1 MNRTV
6 RQSVVENRQVRPVDT
21 AGTPQPLVR
30 VVDAVALIVG
40 IVIGAGIFRTPSIV
54 AGNAA
59 STSVVYAAWILG
71 GLMSLVGATVYAE
84 LATTYPHAGGDYYF
98 LTRAFGRRLAFL
110 FGWARMSVIQTG
122 SITLFAFVVGD
133 YASQIVSL
141 GEYSPAIYA
150 TLVVLVLTG
159 LNILGVRLGT
169 TTQNLLTAIQVLGM
183 VLVILAGF
191 MTSSPDVAPDT
202 TRPGSTS
209 SFGLMMVFVLFTY
222 GGWNEAAYVSGEL
235 KDVRRN
241 MARALILGVLV
252 ITALYVAIN
261 WAYLHGLGL
270 SGVAGSQQVAADLVR
285 KAFGDFGA
293 KGVSLL
299 IVIAALTSAN
309 ATIFTGG
316 RSSYAFGRDFRQF
329 GIMGRW
335 NSHSGTPVNGLLIQ
349 GGVSLVLV
357 LLGVF
362 TRQGFQTMVDYT
374 APVFWFFFL
383 LTGLAFFVLRHNDP
397 TASRPF
403 RVPLYP
409 IPPLVFCIM
418 CAYLL
423 YSSLAYVRIG
433 ALAGVAVLAIGA
445 LMLLFVHPSTSDT
458 KENEG
463 RS

>member
-6 RQSVVENRQVRPVDT
+6 RQSVVENRQMSLVDSD
-21 AGTPQPLVR
+21 GEPKPLVR
-30 VVDAVALIVG
+30 VIDAVGLIVG
-40 IVIGAGIFRTPSIV
+40 IVIGAGIFSTPSIV

-59 STSVVYAAWILG
+59 SISSVYAAWILG
-71 GLMSLVGATVYAE
+71 GAMSLIGATVYAE
-84 LATTYPHAGGDYYF
+84 LATTYPNAGGDYYF

-133 YASQIVSL
+133 YLSQVVSL
-141 GEYSPAIYA
+141 GEFSPAIYA
-150 TLVVLVLTG
+150 TLVVVIMTG
-159 LNILGVRLGT
+159 LNIIGVRQGT
-169 TTQNLLTAIQVLGM
+169 RTQNLLTAIQVLGM
-183 VLVILAGF
+183 VLVISAGF
-191 MTSSPDVAPDT
+191 MTTAPTAAADTARASS
-202 TRPGSTS
+202 SS

-235 KDVRRN
+235 RDVRRN
-241 MARALILGVLV
+241 MARALILSVLV
-252 ITALYVAIN
+252 ITALYVGIN

-270 SGVAGSQQVAADLVR
+270 GGVAGSRQVAADLVR
-285 KAFGDFGA
+285 KAFGDVGA
-293 KGVSLL
+293 IGISVL
-299 IVIAALTSAN
+299 VAIAALTSAN

-329 GIMGRW
+329 GFMGKW
-335 NSHSGTPVNGLLIQ
+335 NARTGTPMNGLLIQ
-349 GGVSLVLV
+349 GAVSLILV

-383 LTGLAFFVLRHNDP
+383 LTGIAFFVLRRTDP
-397 TASRPF
+397 AAARPF

-409 IPPLVFCIM
+409 VSPIVFCLM

-433 ALAGVAVLAIGA
+433 ALAGVAVLAVGA
-445 LMLLFVHPSTSDT
+445 LLLLFVRPSTSDT
-458 KENEG
+458 TENEG

>member
-6 RQSVVENRQVRPVDT
+6 RKTVVEKTPLRAADPAGSPKPV
-21 AGTPQPLVR
+21 VR
-30 VVDAVALIVG
+30 VIDAVGLIVG

-59 STSVVYAAWILG
+59 STSVVYVAWILG

-84 LATTYPHAGGDYYF
+84 LATTYPNAGGDYYY

-133 YASQIVSL
+133 YLSQIVSL
-141 GEYSPAIYA
+141 GAYSPAIFA
-150 TLVVLVLTG
+150 TLVVVVMTA
-159 LNILGVRLGT
+159 LNVLGVRQGT
-169 TTQNLLTAIQVLGM
+169 RTQNLLTAIQVVGM

-191 MTSSPDVAPDT
+191 IAPAGAASNTAGPAGSS
-202 TRPGSTS
+202 S

-235 KDVRRN
+235 QDVRRN
-241 MARALILGVLV
+241 MARSLILSVLV
-252 ITALYVAIN
+252 ITTLYVAIN
-261 WAYLHGLGL
+261 WAYLNGLGL
-270 SGVAGSQQVAADLVR
+270 TGVAQSGQVAADLMR
-285 KAFGDFGA
+285 LAFGDFGA
-293 KGVSLL
+293 KFISVL
-299 IVIAALTSAN
+299 VAIAALTSAN
-309 ATIFTGG
+309 ATVFTGG

-329 GIMGRW
+329 GFMGQW
-335 NSHSGTPVNGLLIQ
+335 NAKTGTPVNGLLVQ
-349 GGVSLVLV
+349 GGVSLALV

-383 LTGLAFFVLRHNDP
+383 LTGIAFFVLRRNDP
-397 TASRPF
+397 AASRPF

-409 IPPLVFCIM
+409 IPPILFCIM

-423 YSSLAYVRIG
+423 YSSLAYVRVG
-433 ALAGVAVLAIGA
+433 ALAGVAVLAVGA
-445 LMLLFVHPSTSDT
+445 LLLLFVHPSTSDT
-458 KENEG
+458 KEM
-463 RS
+463 

>member
-1 MNRTV
+1 M
-6 RQSVVENRQVRPVDT
+6 SLVDSD
-21 AGTPQPLVR
+21 GEPKPLVR
-30 VVDAVALIVG
+30 VIDAVGLIVG
-40 IVIGAGIFRTPSIV
+40 IVIGAGIFSTPSIV

-59 STSVVYAAWILG
+59 SISSVYAAWILG
-71 GLMSLVGATVYAE
+71 GAMSLIGATVYAE
-84 LATTYPHAGGDYYF
+84 LATTYPNAGGDYYF

-133 YASQIVSL
+133 YLSQVVSL
-141 GEYSPAIYA
+141 GEFSPAIYA
-150 TLVVLVLTG
+150 TLVVVIMTG
-159 LNILGVRLGT
+159 LNIMGVRQGT
-169 TTQNLLTAIQVLGM
+169 RTQNLLTAIQVLGM
-183 VLVILAGF
+183 VLVISAGF
-191 MTSSPDVAPDT
+191 MTTAPTAAADTARASS
-202 TRPGSTS
+202 SS

-235 KDVRRN
+235 RDVRRN
-241 MARALILGVLV
+241 MARALILSVLV
-252 ITALYVAIN
+252 ITALYVGIN

-270 SGVAGSQQVAADLVR
+270 GGVAGSRQVAADLVR
-285 KAFGDFGA
+285 KAFGDVGA
-293 KGVSLL
+293 IGISVL
-299 IVIAALTSAN
+299 VAIAALTSAN

-329 GIMGRW
+329 GFMGKW
-335 NSHSGTPVNGLLIQ
+335 NARTGTPMNGLLIQ
-349 GGVSLVLV
+349 GAVSLILV

-383 LTGLAFFVLRHNDP
+383 LTGIAFFVLRRTDP
-397 TASRPF
+397 AAARPF

-409 IPPLVFCIM
+409 VSPIVFCLM

-433 ALAGVAVLAIGA
+433 ALAGVAVLAVGA
-445 LMLLFVHPSTSDT
+445 LLLLFVRPSTSDT
-458 KENEG
+458 TENEG